1 MTEKVVY
8 PIPIFKK
15 LKKWGYEKSLKV
27 DPLYAEDFIKQQQSN
42 RIFLK
47 GQIFS
52 AKACLRIKLFSPQNC
67 MKEYII
73 FELYL
78 SQNID
83 QN

>member
-1 MTEKVVY
+1 MKNLW
-8 PIPIFKK
+8 K
-15 LKKWGYEKSLKV
+15 LIRCIQKTFSNNNKR
-27 DPLYAEDFIKQQQSN
+27 N
-42 RIFLK
+42 RIVLK

-52 AKACLRIKLFSPQNC
+52 AKACLRIKLFSPQHC